1 MSTVDQ
7 QPMYEWKAL
16 PWKRIE
22 RRVFKLQKRIYQAS
36 RRGDVKTVHRLQK
49 LLMHSWSAKCLAT
62 RRVTQDNQG
71 KKTAGVDGVKSLT
84 PPQRLD
90 LVKQLNGGRKAQP
103 VRRVWIPK
111 PGTCERRGLGI
122 PVMYDRAHQAL
133 VKLALEPEW
142 EAKFEAN
149 SYGFRPGR
157 GCHDALAAIY
167 INIVQKPKYVLD
179 ADIAKCF
186 DRINHQALLE
196 KLATFPQLRRIIAAW
211 LKAGVMDEETLFPTT
226 EGTPQGG
233 VISPLLANVALHG
246 LETAVKKAFPKS
258 VRQNGKRIIY
268 GQPLVIRYADDF
280 VVLHPDLTVIQHAQ
294 QVIAAWL
301 APLGLELKAS
311 KTHITHTL
319 HPHENHV
326 GFDFLGCTIRQYP
339 VGKTHSG
346 RQSGPGSPLLGYKTL
361 IKPSQTALHR
371 HIMKTKEVIRR
382 HRSSPQALLIKT
394 LNPIIRGWANYHATN
409 CAKRLF
415 TQADTILLAQLLSW
429 ATGRHPDKSVHWA
442 VRQYWQT
449 QPPHWVFTTT
459 QGQTLLRHADTPI
472 HRHIKVKGQRTPFD
486 GDWLYWATRLGKSPD
501 LPKRTAFL
509 LKRQRGRC
517 AVCGLFFRYDDVL
530 EVDHIL
536 PTQQGGQHKATNWQ
550 LLHRHCHDQKGTHD
564 KSHIFEEPDD
574 GKLSRPVLKP
584 SGGGDP
590 VA

>member
-1 MSTVDQ
+1 MNTVDQ

-22 RRVFKLQKRIYQAS
+22 RRVFKLRKRIYQAS

-71 KKTAGVDGVKSLT
+71 KKTAGVDGIKSLT
-84 PPQRLD
+84 PAQRLD
-90 LVKQLNGGRKAQP
+90 LVKQLNGRQKAQP

-111 PGTCERRGLGI
+111 PGTTERRGLGI

-133 VKLALEPEW
+133 AKLALEPEW
-142 EAKFEAN
+142 EAKFEPN

-167 INIVQKPKYVLD
+167 TNIVHKPKYVLD

-196 KLATFPQLRRIIAAW
+196 KLATFPQLRRPIAAW

-233 VISPLLANVALHG
+233 VISPLLANIALHG
-246 LETAVKKAFPKS
+246 LETAVKKAFPQS
-258 VRQNGKRIIY
+258 IRRNGQRIIY
-268 GQPLVIRYADDF
+268 GQPVVIRYADDF
-280 VVLHPDLTVIQHAQ
+280 VVLHPDLTVIQQAQ

-301 APLGLELKAS
+301 MPLGLELKAS

-319 HPHENHV
+319 HPYENQI

-339 VGKTHSG
+339 VGRTHSG
-346 RQSGPGSPLLGYKTL
+346 RQNGPGAPLLGHKTL
-361 IKPSQTALHR
+361 IKPSQEALRR
-371 HIMKTKEVIRR
+371 HVIKMKETIRR
-382 HRSSPQALLIKT
+382 YRSSPQASLIKT
-394 LNPIIRGWANYHATN
+394 LNPIIRGWANYHATT

-415 TQADTILLAQLLSW
+415 TKADTILLAQLRSW
-429 ATGRHPDKSVHWA
+429 AKGRHPDKSMQWVVH
-442 VRQYWQT
+442 QYWQT
-449 QPPHWVFTTT
+449 HPPHWVFTTA
-459 QGQTLLRHADTPI
+459 QGETLQRHADTPI
-472 HRHIKVKGQRTPFD
+472 QRHIKVQGQRTPFD

-517 AVCGLFFRYDDVL
+517 AVCGLFFRSGDVM
-530 EVDHIL
+530 EVDHIV
-536 PTQQGGQHKATNWQ
+536 PTTQGGPHQSANWQ

-564 KSHIFEEPDD
+564 KSHIFEEPEA
-574 GKLSRPVLKP
+574 GKLLRPVLK
-584 SGGGDP
+584 
-590 VA
+590 